1 MEYAEAWV
9 ELSVKKGKIERDKSF
24 KKRRE
29 FLEKGLAR
37 PRGKVS
43 EEKGLAEREYKE
55 REKKRVKTLTN
66 RLGENKT

>member
-43 EEKGLAEREYKE
+43 EEKGLA
-55 REKKRVKTLTN
+55 
-66 RLGENKT
+66 